1 MKTSTDKL
9 NQAIERMTTG
19 FKINHAKDNAANY
32 SISTDM
38 TTKIGA
44 YQVAE
49 DNCAQGLDM
58 IATASESLSLIQDKL
73 ERLRA
78 LATQAS
84 NGTYGAQS
92 LKAINAEANAL
103 VDEIERQYNTTEYNG
118 INLAKGKVI
127 STEESEFIK
136 DIDRRDT
143 SKMTTLASV
152 AIDEALTSGT
162 YSISTADEL
171 AKLATMT
178 NNGLIG
184 ASTEFVLA
192 NDIDLQAW
200 CDANSAT
207 GGWVPI
213 GRIDRTLDDVYQYSF
228 KASFDGN
235 GYSVSNLMIN
245 RTQEAQGLFGLTSN
259 SIIKN
264 VAIKGVDVTN
274 PKTSG
279 SVVKYYG
286 TLLGY
291 GYKSC
296 VENCYSTG
304 NLNSFRSTLVGGLI
318 GQMYMNCVV
327 SDCYS
332 NVNISGTG
340 WDIGGLIGNL
350 EKGCCLNN
358 SFATGNITGSANTA
372 GGLVGLVINSGV
384 EGCYSTGIVDATC
397 SGGLFAALYGNSFCK
412 NVWTSSDVLGLL
424 GAGLV
429 YYAGVAHIE
438 NAMVLSE
445 NLNYKGIFVA
455 EQRKN
460 QEIDI
465 IIKDSY
471 YADIYEGSSV
481 PVSAISPTYLNNI
494 SSYSGDKPFEFIN
507 EANINVRDS
516 SINLQVGTNSD
527 TNSQIGTSMGYV
539 LDNLNAFRN
548 IGKSQ
553 FDYVSLI
560 DKVMS
565 SLSSKQTEYGA
576 VQNRLES
583 ALDEISI
590 KYENL
595 VSSRSTLRDA
605 DIAKVSSTYIQQ
617 QILQQASATL
627 MATANQSPAIAL
639 QLI

>member
-58 IATASESLSLIQDKL
+58 ITTASESLSLIQDKL

-127 STEESEFIK
+127 STEESKFIK

-213 GRIDRTLDDVYQYSF
+213 GRSGSAFQAV
-228 KASFDGN
+228 FDGN
-235 GYSVSNLMIN
+235 GYLVINLN
-245 RTQEAQGLFGLTSN
+245 YNYNFARGFEGLFGLL
-259 SIIKN
+259 
-264 VAIKGVDVTN
+264 GVDD
-274 PKTSG
+274 
-279 SVVKYYG
+279 
-286 TLLGY
+286 LL
-291 GYKSC
+291 
-296 VENCYSTG
+296 
-304 NLNSFRSTLVGGLI
+304 L
-318 GQMYMNCVV
+318 
-327 SDCYS
+327 
-332 NVNISGTG
+332 
-340 WDIGGLIGNL
+340 
-350 EKGCCLNN
+350 
-358 SFATGNITGSANTA
+358 
-372 GGLVGLVINSGV
+372 
-384 EGCYSTGIVDATC
+384 
-397 SGGLFAALYGNSFCK
+397 
-412 NVWTSSDVLGLL
+412 
-424 GAGLV
+424 
-429 YYAGVAHIE
+429 
-438 NAMVLSE
+438 
-445 NLNYKGIFVA
+445 
-455 EQRKN
+455 
-460 QEIDI
+460 
-465 IIKDSY
+465 
-471 YADIYEGSSV
+471 
-481 PVSAISPTYLNNI
+481 
-494 SSYSGDKPFEFIN
+494 
-507 EANINVRDS
+507 
-516 SINLQVGTNSD
+516 
-527 TNSQIGTSMGYV
+527 
-539 LDNLNAFRN
+539 
-548 IGKSQ
+548 
-553 FDYVSLI
+553 
-560 DKVMS
+560 
-565 SLSSKQTEYGA
+565 
-576 VQNRLES
+576 
-583 ALDEISI
+583 
-590 KYENL
+590 
-595 VSSRSTLRDA
+595 
-605 DIAKVSSTYIQQ
+605 
-617 QILQQASATL
+617 AS
-627 MATANQSPAIAL
+627 AIAL
-639 QLI
+639 